1 LSQQQGHK
9 EEIEISDQSGEPFTA
24 VWNWFLD
31 REDLTVA
38 DKLVWIAL
46 KSYAGYREVRPSVKT
61 VAKRASVSVRT
72 AQRSFD
78 VLSKIGLL
86 RVERRNRPDGGFA
99 TNRYILLAA
108 PRKNMGKGVGDTVSP
123 TPGVTVTPAPGA
135 TLSPPLVTQ
144 CHQIN
149 IKRIK
154 DKKTSPLTPL
164 SPEKPESQPAP
175 GQIVH
180 PGPPDS
186 AAKPPEPVVGIDDI
200 KRLIAGTQFRKLTDQ
215 ALLSLTREHG
225 CKRIFD
231 VLDVLVAIYK
241 PRKKRVEDP
250 GAVLRTALSRGV
262 TPPHDYVPYHER
274 IEKERKAKE
283 EEEKKR
289 MATEEKAKA
298 EEEAFRKIC
307 DKFDALPDEEREQW
321 MEKARATMHPNFRG
335 AKIALRSIAL
345 SLFRGG

>member
-1 LSQQQGHK
+1 MSQQQGHK
-9 EEIEISDQSGEPFTA
+9 EEIEISDQSGEPFTS

-31 REDLTVA
+31 REDMTVA

-123 TPGVTVTPAPGA
+123 TPGA
-135 TLSPPLVTQ
+135 TLSPPLVPQ

-149 IKRIK
+149 IKKIK

-175 GQIVH
+175 GQKVH
-180 PGPPDS
+180 PELPES
-186 AAKPPEPVVGIDDI
+186 TAKPPEPVVGIDDI
-200 KRLIAGTQFRKLTDQ
+200 KRHIAGTQFRKLTDQ
-215 ALLSLTREHG
+215 ALLSFTKEHG
-225 CKRIFD
+225 CKRILD

-289 MATEEKAKA
+289 IATEETAKA
-298 EEEAFRKIC
+298 EEEAFRKMC
-307 DKFDALPDEEREQW
+307 DKFDALPDADREKW
-321 MEKARATMHPNFRG
+321 FEKARATMHPNFRG